1 MKKLS
6 GRIERLN
13 QRASQIRQ
21 VVDSMPAKAAALRE
35 TVAATVG
42 HAQQL
47 RSDLVAGVSGLRPKV
62 ETEIAAT
69 MRALDGA
76 SDVLARAGYVLD
88 GVDLE
93 PGIGGIGRRVLAR
106 LGCVEEVSLADLR
119 RLLAAHA
126 DRAVVKELL
135 SALVQAM
142 ESTEGI
148 EFDELE
154 FSEVIVDIA
163 ASQPVRIG
171 WRSESADVAPSPPSP
186 PASPVVPPPL
196 PSSESRPPAFSQSS
210 YFARPA
216 SAEPV
221 AMPTQAAK
229 EETAESRM
237 PAASR
242 PGVTATTSSASS
254 WQSSALDRFKKMPD
268 LSKR

>member
-47 RSDLVAGVSGLRPKV
+47 RSDLVAGVSGLRPKA

-106 LGCVEEVSLADLR
+106 LGCVEEVGLADLR

-135 SALVQAM
+135 SALVQAL

-154 FSEVIVDIA
+154 FSEVVVDIA

-171 WRSESADVAPSPPSP
+171 WRSESSDVAPSP

-216 SAEPV
+216 SAEPI